1 MSSGILG
8 IFQEI
13 LRSEGAGLGVCE
25 GIITDDAIGSSFTFK
40 GMGACEGT
48 SDDDAIGSAFT
59 FKGTAA
65 ATEGEEPIGELDG
78 FISDAAG
85 LPVSLGILSICK
97 ELRSEGAGLGACE
110 GTDDD
115 G

>member
-1 MSSGILG
+1 MPSAQPSLSRV
-8 IFQEI
+8 QQ
-13 LRSEGAGLGVCE
+13 LPLKAN
-25 GIITDDAIGSSFTFK
+25 DAIGSP
-40 GMGACEGT
+40 
-48 SDDDAIGSAFT
+48 FT